1 MAASRVTSYETL
13 QCRITWRLECWTQNE
28 TIVSVNIPGI
38 RISSKHLMDG
48 WLEDLLCAAYQFQ
61 QKRSCISVM
70 PNSLPHVFKC
80 SQIPSGSAD
89 KRMESI
95 EGTKD
100 KCWHLDNFLGHLI
113 VIPSL
118 MGHPCI
124 TVAGA

>member
-1 MAASRVTSYETL
+1 MTSYETL
-13 QCRITWRLECWTQNE
+13 QCRNLEIGMLDPKRNHCFC
-28 TIVSVNIPGI
+28 IYHYIP

-118 MGHPCI
+118 MGHPYI
-124 TVAGA
+124 TIAGA